1 MEKSLIFCNKFK
13 YSVIWFAGPSE
24 GAPIGAPGLEL
35 AAAAVVIAAAA
46 VIIIVTA
53 AQAVIAATA
62 EQEQQDDDPA
72 PVTTAETIVIHNEYL
87 QVFFAAK
94 PLIPRYSMVRI
105 LCNGDAF

>member
-1 MEKSLIFCNKFK
+1 MAVSL
-13 YSVIWFAGPSE
+13 PSE

-87 QVFFAAK
+87 PNFVADDAAHSK
-94 PLIPRYSMVRI
+94 IFRGGKKVQRQK
-105 LCNGDAF
+105 